1 MHDIV
6 AVGVADG
13 EVIHDQGKAHI
24 PGVMSPEARSEW
36 TGVVTMGKEQAL
48 EVFIG
53 EASNLWEAV
62 HAFPDFHID
71 VAIVDKVVEFVMIHD
86 RVGNG

>member
-1 MHDIV
+1 MHDII
-6 AVGVADG
+6 AVGVVDS

-24 PGVMSPEARSEW
+24 PGVMSPEAGSEW
-36 TGVVTMGKEQAL
+36 TGMVTVGKEQVL
-48 EVFIG
+48 EVFVG
-53 EASNLWEAV
+53 DASSLREDI

-71 VAIVDKVVEFVMIHD
+71 VAIVDKVVEFVVFHD